1 MKAKFFISI
10 CIVSLF
16 AISCNKNKPDKF
28 DYGQYENG
36 KYTNSYFG
44 LEIEVPADWHVLS
57 QEQNTNLMNNSE
69 QTVAEDNRTLQ
80 QAIETSK
87 ITTVIL
93 LTALQ
98 YGLEVSDSVFNPNIM
113 FLAENLDGTDKVK
126 SPSDYL
132 LMTRNALQQDPMP
145 KDFPFTSFQLKN
157 IYGTNFAQM
166 RIVNKTSDNQN
177 YTQDYYVSLHKNFA
191 LSFILT
197 YNSEIQRIDLERI
210 LNTLK
215 INTHK

>member
-1 MKAKFFISI
+1 
-10 CIVSLF
+10 
-16 AISCNKNKPDKF
+16 
-28 DYGQYENG
+28 
-36 KYTNSYFG
+36 
-44 LEIEVPADWHVLS
+44 
-57 QEQNTNLMNNSE
+57 MNNSE

-197 YNSEIQRIDLERI
+197 YNSEIQRVALERI

-215 INTHK
+215 VNTHK